1 MKMKRNDILRKNY
14 LVLIIFN
21 IELKRYTKYK
31 ILVLD
36 NTIRFKNQSLS

>member
-1 MKMKRNDILRKNY
+1 MKMKRNILRKNY

-21 IELKRYTKYK
+21 IKLKRYTKYK

>member
-1 MKMKRNDILRKNY
+1 MKRNILRKNY

-21 IELKRYTKYK
+21 IKLKRYTKYK

>member
-1 MKMKRNDILRKNY
+1 MKRNILRKNY

>member
-1 MKMKRNDILRKNY
+1 MKMKRNILRKNY